1 MYKERKKVS
10 NLSLSR
16 YFSTFLSYASFVVS
30 PFLSRLFRSTI
41 VDDSSF
47 RDEEKF
53 EGKFR
58 GLIFFL
64 YRVLDSF
71 DLFRAFRSLQKK
83 KKTRSEL
90 PRKKGRRRGEKK
102 KEKLETKRHAVTREF
117 KYFFLLLFFHF
128 SSIRFSTD
136 QVFSQIAR
144 SRLSSAVFFFFL
156 FILNPFATLSS
167 IFLLAT
173 FDTV

>member
-83 KKTRSEL
+83 KNAVRTSAKK
-90 PRKKGRRRGEKK
+90 RKEKGGEKK
-102 KEKLETKRHAVTREF
+102 RKIRNET
-117 KYFFLLLFFHF
+117 
-128 SSIRFSTD
+128 
-136 QVFSQIAR
+136 AR
-144 SRLSSAVFFFFL
+144 GDSRV
-156 FILNPFATLSS
+156 
-167 IFLLAT
+167 
-173 FDTV
+173 